1 MACNLRTKVLESY
14 KLLHKAR
21 KTVFNGDT
29 YALNEARKKI
39 NEEYKKNKHVSDT
52 SSIEELINQAKA
64 VEQELRTCVIQLREK
79 ENQRGTYEAVI
90 TKETLKLDNVPFKC
104 N

>member
-1 MACNLRTKVLESY
+1 MACNLRSKVLESY

-39 NEEYKKNKHVSDT
+39 NGEYRKNKTVTDT
-52 SSIEELINQAKA
+52 NTIEELINQARA
-64 VEQELRTCVIQLREK
+64 VEEELRTCVIQIRKK
-79 ENQRGTYEAVI
+79 EPGTYEAVI
-90 TKETLKLDNVPFKC
+90 TKDTLKLDNVPYK